1 MNAASTAA
9 APATT
14 PSSGLTGS
22 TGSTAPT
29 TTPARAP
36 APNDLPA
43 YAWMDGEVVPW
54 NDCRLHVRTQGA
66 FWGANIF
73 EGVRGYWRASEERIS
88 LFRLDDHLRRLRD
101 SAKCLR
107 MPVPYSDEQLRAG
120 LEALLAANRFS
131 AHVHIVIG
139 LAYGMGPRCESLG
152 HIDAV
157 HTHLTAL
164 EMPRSPHHATG
175 ITAGTSSWRRVSDDS
190 MPPRVKTGANYHNSR
205 LAHQEAI
212 AAGYQTALILN
223 HKGTLAES
231 PGACVAAVI
240 NGRLVSPPS
249 TAGALPGITLRV
261 VRQIAEAMDLPFEQ
275 REIDR
280 TELYLASEVM
290 LCGTLAEVLPIISI
304 DGIAVGQGTRGPVV
318 TQIQQRFDQLVGIAA
333 A

>member
-1 MNAASTAA
+1 MAVADEF
-9 APATT
+9 
-14 PSSGLTGS
+14 
-22 TGSTAPT
+22 
-29 TTPARAP
+29 
-36 APNDLPA
+36 PN
-43 YAWMDGEVVPW
+43 YAWMDGEIVPW

-73 EGVRGYWRASEERIS
+73 EGVRGYWLPAEERIS
-88 LFRLDDHLRRLRD
+88 FFRLDDHLRRLRD

-107 MPVPYSDEQLRAG
+107 MPVPFSDEQFKSG
-120 LEALLAANRFS
+120 LEALMQANRFT

-164 EMPRSPHHATG
+164 EMPRSPNFSKG
-175 ITAGTSSWRRVSDDS
+175 ISAGTSSWRRISDDS

-223 HKGTLAES
+223 NKGTLAEG

-240 NGRLVSPPS
+240 GGRLVSPPA

-261 VRQIAEAMDLPFEQ
+261 AKQIAEEIGMTFEQ
-275 REIDR
+275 RDIDR
-280 TELYLASEVM
+280 SELYLASEVM
-290 LCGTLAEVLPIISI
+290 LCGTLAEILPITSI
-304 DGIAVGQGTRGPVV
+304 DGIAIGDGTVGPVV
-318 TQIQQRFDQLVGIAA
+318 RQIQQRFDQLVGIGTRGAS
-333 A
+333 